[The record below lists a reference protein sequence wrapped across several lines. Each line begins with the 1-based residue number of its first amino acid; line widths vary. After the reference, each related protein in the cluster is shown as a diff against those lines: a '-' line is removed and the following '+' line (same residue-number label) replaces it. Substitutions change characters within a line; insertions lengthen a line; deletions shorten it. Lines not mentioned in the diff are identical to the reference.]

1 MARESFHSVASLRV
15 ATFIWDCA
23 MGARILL
30 QRRSGGLLMFKL
42 LSLLLRITPVCPGH
56 GKISVHALD

>member
-1 MARESFHSVASLRV
+1 MRV

-30 QRRSGGLLMFKL
+30 QRRSGGLLMFKP